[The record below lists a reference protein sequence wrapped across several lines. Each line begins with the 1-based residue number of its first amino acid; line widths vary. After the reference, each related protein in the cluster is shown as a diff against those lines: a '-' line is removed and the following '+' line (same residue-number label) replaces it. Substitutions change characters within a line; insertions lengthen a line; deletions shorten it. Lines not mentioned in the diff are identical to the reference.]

1 MACEQA
7 FKGFGSHLN
16 VMCVAAKKAAHHG
29 EHVGPGTDKRFAVT
43 CGYPADGGDREAE
56 TLCVGQDTGRRCRG
70 AGFGRRRIKSPER
83 QIVRAR
89 PQSSLC
95 KCEIGVT
102 GYADYGLITEKA
114 AGRCH

>member
-1 MACEQA
+1 MAKLSSGLSITI
-7 FKGFGSHLN
+7 KGRLIALGLITVAGFASLVAVGWYSGSRT
-16 VMCVAAKKAAHHG
+16 VEAA
-29 EHVGPGTDKRFAVT
+29 
-43 CGYPADGGDREAE
+43 REAE
-56 TLCVGQDTGRRCRG
+56 TLRVGQDTGRRCRG

-114 AGRCH
+114 AGRCP